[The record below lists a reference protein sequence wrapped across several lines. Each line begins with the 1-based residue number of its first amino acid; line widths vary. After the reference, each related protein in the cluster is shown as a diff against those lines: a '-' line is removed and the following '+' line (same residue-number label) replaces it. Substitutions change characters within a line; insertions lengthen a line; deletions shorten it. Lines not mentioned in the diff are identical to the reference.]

1 MGIRSGG
8 EDQEFSFKHVT
19 SEMPFTKDVKKAA
32 GYLNTDFTG
41 GQVHVGG
48 INMESIKPKE

>member
-1 MGIRSGG
+1 MGIRSGV
-8 EDQEFSFKHVT
+8 EDQEFSFKYIT

-32 GYLNTDFTG
+32 GYLNMDFTG

-48 INMESIKPKE
+48 INVESIKPKE

>member
-8 EDQEFSFKHVT
+8 EDQELSFKHVI
-19 SEMPFTKDVKKAA
+19 SVMPFTKDIKKAA

-48 INMESIKPKE
+48 INVESINPKE